1 MATEPSSALATT
13 PQAGALVASGAA
25 EYNLDGFPTAQYTRL
40 IPTQTIMTTDLL
52 APVVQVVKLD
62 IERDCYSSPDVPN
75 GSKAIGRVG
84 LRKLVTAAGISILD
98 NRRTDDAR
106 DPDVCEMTATG
117 EMILP
122 TGQRIRAIGVKR
134 IDLKAQKW
142 ASDNQ
147 RAKFRSFFQEHVASR
162 AENRCVRAL
171 LSLQASYPVAELAKP
186 FAVVSF
192 APNTANPEV
201 RAAMIAAMA
210 PSIAALYGPDQAKAI
225 GPGQVTEV
233 EQAPDDDVVE
243 GQATEPI
250 PDWMAGAQAAA
261 PAAPPRHR
269 LLAMLVDN
277 AASSQLEGTA
287 TEDQL
292 QALRET
298 LAPFNL
304 AAIAP
309 VLRYA
314 YGTVLSAPDKDHP
327 RGSLSFT
334 AAQAEAILAVEKS
347 LATPEF
353 RALWIELGQVAAAK
367 GGAA

>member
-1 MATEPSSALATT
+1 VATDPSKALSVT
-13 PQAGALVASGAA
+13 PQAGALTTSGAA
-25 EYNLDGFPTAQYTRL
+25 EYNLDGFPTAQYNRL

-62 IERDCYSSPDVPN
+62 IDRDCYSSPDVPG

-192 APNTANPEV
+192 VPNTANPEV

-250 PDWMAGAQAAA
+250 PDWMAGA
-261 PAAPPRHR
+261 HR

-304 AAIAP
+304 DAIAP

>member
-1 MATEPSSALATT
+1 MTESKALATT
-13 PQAGALVASGAA
+13 VPQGVAIATSGAA
-25 EYNLDGFPTAQYTRL
+25 EYNLDGFPTAQYNRL

-62 IERDCYSSPDVPN
+62 IDRDCYSSPDVPG

-134 IDLKAQKW
+134 IDLRAQKW

-171 LSLQASYPVAELAKP
+171 LSLQASYPIAELAKP

-192 APNTANPEV
+192 VPNTANAEV

-210 PSIAALYGPDQAKAI
+210 PSIAALYGPEQAKAI

-233 EQAPDDDVVE
+233 EQAPDDDVVDVQTSE
-243 GQATEPI
+243 SMPAWMGGATP
-250 PDWMAGAQAAA
+250 AAAAA
-261 PAAPPRHR
+261 PARHR
-269 LLAMLVDN
+269 LLAMLQDN
-277 AASSQLEGTA
+277 AAGSALEGDA
-287 TEDQL
+287 TDDQRR
-292 QALRET
+292 ALGEI
-298 LAPFNL
+298 LAPFGRESVFAN
-304 AAIAP
+304 ARIAWGLVP
-309 VLRYA
+309 
-314 YGTVLSAPDKDHP
+314 SAPDEKHP
-327 RGSLSFT
+327 QGVLTFT
-334 AAQAEAILAVEKS
+334 AAQAEAIIAIEKALAV
-347 LATPEF
+347 PEF
-353 RALWIELGQVAAAK
+353 RSLWIELGAIAAAK
-367 GGAA
+367 GATA